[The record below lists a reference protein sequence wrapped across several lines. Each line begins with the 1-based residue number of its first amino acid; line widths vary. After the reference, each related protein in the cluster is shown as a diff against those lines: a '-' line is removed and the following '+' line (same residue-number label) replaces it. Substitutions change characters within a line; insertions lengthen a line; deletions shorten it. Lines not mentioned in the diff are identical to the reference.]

1 VKHITTKAE
10 KRASLSAEIEQF
22 FANGGKVDEVQQ
34 GVSGRDNPEQAL
46 LPVLFGEKAMKR
58 TDARPT
64 LKAIDERKQ
73 KAQEKRALEK
83 SKIKKAKKVPVYDD
97 FGEILRWVW
106 EE

>member
-1 VKHITTKAE
+1 MKHITTKAE

-58 TDARPT
+58 TDARPA
-64 LKAIDERKQ
+64 LKAIDERK
-73 KAQEKRALEK
+73 KKSCEKK
-83 SKIKKAKKVPVYDD
+83 PSIKKSKKVPVYDD

-106 EE
+106 EDET